1 MQVAIVVSV
10 QISKQKL
17 MERYVATIN
26 INEPNQKRERESVLN

>member
-10 QISKQKL
+10 QIFKQQL

-26 INEPNQKRERESVLN
+26 VNEPNQERESVLH

>member
-10 QISKQKL
+10 QISKQQL

-26 INEPNQKRERESVLN
+26 VNEPNQERVRESILH